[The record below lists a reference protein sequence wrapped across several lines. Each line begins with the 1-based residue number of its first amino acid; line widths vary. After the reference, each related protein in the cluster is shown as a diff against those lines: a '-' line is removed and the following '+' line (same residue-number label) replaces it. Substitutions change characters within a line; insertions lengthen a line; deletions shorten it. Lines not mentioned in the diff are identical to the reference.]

1 MGVLSDRL
9 RDVIEQMKESD
20 ERLQK
25 LTDEF
30 LTSTSKLLEDHKTLI
45 EKSIED

>member
-1 MGVLSDRL
+1 MGVLADRL
-9 RDVIEQMKESD
+9 GELLTQMKESD

-30 LTSTSKLLEDHKTLI
+30 LTSTGKLLEDHKTLI
-45 EKSIED
+45 EESIED